1 MAQKSPIL
9 TLSSALKVTL
19 LLALCS
25 CAAQTPAVKAPVA
38 APGDALPD
46 RIARGL
52 AELSPPADLS
62 DPRARDAAGEK
73 LSRFEPLLTAASNR
87 ILWGGFDATKGYD
100 PEAYTLTEFVPVVW
114 AKLYLSTYTFPG
126 TYSVRQEGKFRVAE
140 VAAKFRNGL
149 DSGDYPYPFWHSAKK
164 WQAYVDTEALLLVFD
179 QDRLIA
185 AFRKAAPMTTVVE
198 KPWDGRWRWTDANG
212 AEQPRV
218 ALYSYLFSKDNPEV
232 ANLETRYR
240 KMEQAFREESCTSCH
255 APDNPAKANP
265 LLLLNFPNQAL
276 AGRHLLVKILRDNE
290 MPPADEKKGVKA
302 GIHDEATRQALI
314 ELAKEFE
321 TAADAA
327 LAYEKKAAPTG
338 VGVP

>member
-1 MAQKSPIL
+1 MPRL
-9 TLSSALKVTL
+9 NLLSALTATL

-25 CAAQTPAVKAPVA
+25 CAAQTPAAKAPTSAVD
-38 APGDALPD
+38 DALPG
-46 RIARGL
+46 RIAEGL
-52 AELSPPADLS
+52 AKLSPPADLS
-62 DPRARDAAGEK
+62 DPGARDAAGDR
-73 LSRFEPLLTAASNR
+73 LSRFEPLLNAAGDR
-87 ILWGGFDATKGYD
+87 ILWGGFDPTKGYD
-100 PEAYTLTEFVPVVW
+100 PEAYTLTEFVPMVW
-114 AKLYLSTYTFPG
+114 AKMYLSTFTFPG
-126 TYSVRQEGKFRVAE
+126 PYQVRQEGKFRVAE

-164 WQAYVDTEALLLVFD
+164 WQAYVDAEALLLVFD
-179 QDRLIA
+179 RDRLIA
-185 AFRKAAPMTTVVE
+185 AFRKAAPTTTVVE
-198 KPWDGRWRWTDANG
+198 KPWDGRWRWTDEKG

-255 APDNPAKANP
+255 TPDNPAKANP

-302 GIHDEATRQALI
+302 GIHDEATREKLI

-327 LAYEKKAAPTG
+327 LAYEKKTAPTG
-338 VGVP
+338 ANVP

>member
-1 MAQKSPIL
+1 MARFSPRL
-9 TLSSALKVTL
+9 DLPSALKVTL

-25 CAAQTPAVKAPVA
+25 CAAQTPGIKAPSA
-38 APGDALPD
+38 AVDEALPA
-46 RIARGL
+46 RIAQGL
-52 AELSPPADLS
+52 AQLSPPADLS
-62 DPRARDAAGEK
+62 DPRARDAAGDK
-73 LSRFEPLLTAASNR
+73 LSRFEPLLGAAGNR
-87 ILWGGFDATKGYD
+87 ILWGGFDPAKGYD
-100 PEAYTLTEFVPVVW
+100 PDAYTLTEFVPMVW
-114 AKLYLSTYTFPG
+114 AKMYLSTYTFPG
-126 TYSVRQEGKFRVAE
+126 PYQVRQEGKFRVAE
-140 VAAKFRNGL
+140 VAAKFRNNL

-164 WQAYVDTEALLLVFD
+164 WQAYVDTEAVLLVFD

-185 AFRKAAPMTTVVE
+185 AFRKAAPTTTVVE

-212 AEQPRV
+212 VEQPRV
-218 ALYSYLFSKDNPEV
+218 ALYSYLFSKGNPEV
-232 ANLETRYR
+232 ANLEIRYR

-276 AGRHLLVKILRDNE
+276 AGRHELVKILRDNE

-327 LAYEKKAAPTG
+327 LAYEKKDSPTG
-338 VGVP
+338 VNVP